1 MKILITGATGFVG
14 SHLIEVCKDSGIEA
28 IGLARSSRKWD
39 HFNFPG
45 TPLLGDLSQSSIQK
59 WVQELPSDL
68 THVVHTAGIVHS
80 FHSEKF
86 FEVNTEATK
95 DLFHALKDRF
105 PKIHFV
111 FISSLAAM
119 GPSES
124 EAHDEMSPLTPT
136 SLYGESKKQAEEFL
150 KNHLPKEW
158 SLTIIRPPMV
168 IGPRDPAV
176 LDIFKMV
183 KGRLVLETGLGGR
196 HKKYSFV
203 CVHDLVA
210 IILSALKKDHQNLA
224 TYFTAHPH
232 ETSFKEIIEVIS
244 KRMNKKP
251 IILPIPF
258 MAIRGLAHTM
268 ATVNRVYPIDFRL
281 TPDKL
286 HELYPDAWLCKG
298 SKATKELGYEYGWD
312 LEKTIDITLKDYQER
327 GWL

>member
-1 MKILITGATGFVG
+1 MKICITGATGFVG
-14 SHLIEVCKDSGIEA
+14 SHLYEA
-28 IGLARSSRKWD
+28 CLKKGFETLGLARNLNKWN
-39 HFNFPG
+39 HFELPG
-45 TPLLGDLSQSSIQK
+45 EPLKGDLSPQSIRT
-59 WVQELPSDL
+59 WVQKLPSDL

-80 FHSEKF
+80 FHHEKF

-95 DLFHALKDRF
+95 NLFDSLKDRY
-105 PKIHFV
+105 PHLHFV

-119 GPSES
+119 GPSLEGV
-124 EAHDEMSPLTPT
+124 HDESDPLNPT
-136 SLYGESKKQAEEFL
+136 SLYGESKKQAEEYL

-176 LDIFKMV
+176 LDIYKMV

-203 CVHDLVA
+203 CVHDVVG
-210 IILSALKKDHQNLA
+210 IILEALKKDHKNLA

-232 ETSFKEIIEVIS
+232 QTTFKEIILSIS
-244 KRMNKKP
+244 EQMKKKP

-258 MAIRGLAHTM
+258 IAIRTLAHTM
-268 ATVNRVYPIDFRL
+268 ATVNKVKAIDFRL

-286 HELYPDAWLCKG
+286 HELYPDAWLCSG
-298 SKATKELGYEYGWD
+298 ERAIKELGYQYQWGLKET
-312 LEKTIDITLKDYQER
+312 LELTLKDYQKR
-327 GWL
+327 QWL

>member
-1 MKILITGATGFVG
+1 MKICITGATGFVG
-14 SHLIEVCKDSGIEA
+14 SHLYEA
-28 IGLARSSRKWD
+28 CLKEGHEALGLARNANKWR
-39 HFNFPG
+39 HFNLPG
-45 TPLLGDLSQSSIQK
+45 EPLKGDLSIESIRS

-80 FHSEKF
+80 FHKEKF

-95 DLFHALKDRF
+95 DLFHALKDRY
-105 PKIHFV
+105 PKLHFV

-119 GPSES
+119 GPSLNG
-124 EAHDEMSPLTPT
+124 AHDESDPLVPT

-150 KNHLPKEW
+150 KNHLPQDW

-183 KGRLVLETGLGGR
+183 KRRLVLETGLGGR

-203 CVHDLVA
+203 CVHDVVG
-210 IILSALKKDHQNLA
+210 IIMKALHQDHQNLA

-232 ETSFKEIIEVIS
+232 QTTFKEIITTIS
-244 KRMNKKP
+244 KQMNKSP
-251 IILPIPF
+251 IILPVPF
-258 MAIRGLAHTM
+258 VAIRTLAHTM
-268 ATVNRVYPIDFRL
+268 AAVNKVKAIDFRL

-286 HELYPDAWLCKG
+286 HELYPDAWLCSGKRAEDDLNYDY
-298 SKATKELGYEYGWD
+298 KWD
-312 LEKTIDITLKDYQER
+312 LQETLKLTLEDYQKR
-327 GWL
+327 QWL